1 MECLLEVR
9 RDDPVA
15 ATVAQILSR
24 VPEGLEQMTGLVPQG
39 RGLAFVVYRSDNL
52 EAFHDLARAIS
63 NVGAQL
69 RMTPVAD
76 TGKEPSRR

>member
-1 MECLLEVR
+1 MEYLLEVR
-9 RDDPVA
+9 WDDPVA
-15 ATVAQILSR
+15 ATVARILSR
-24 VPEGLEQMTGLVPQG
+24 VPEGLEQMTSLMPQG

-52 EAFHDLARAIS
+52 EVFDDLARAIS
-63 NVGAQL
+63 NVGAQV